1 MPNYDDEDP
10 SQVGPGGILDAFL
23 GMLGPDDDEH
33 ADTERPQ
40 IIDTTAEEVAPKPA
54 FRPPALRPA
63 LTPIESAAIA
73 LTKAQDQKT
82 FDAAYAALV
91 AAIDRKVGNQT

>member
-23 GMLGPDDDEH
+23 GMLGEDDEH

-73 LTKAQDQKT
+73 LTKAQDEHA
-82 FDAAYAALV
+82 FDAAYAALI
-91 AAIDRKVGNQT
+91 AAIDRKVGNRT